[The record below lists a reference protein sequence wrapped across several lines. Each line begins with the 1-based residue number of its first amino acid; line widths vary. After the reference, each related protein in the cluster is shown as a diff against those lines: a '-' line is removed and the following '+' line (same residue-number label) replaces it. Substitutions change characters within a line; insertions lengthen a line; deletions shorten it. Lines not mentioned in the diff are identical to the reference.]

1 MRGLVGGFRAA
12 IFFGFILVYVVVLG
26 QNWGW
31 YSAAVMVAAYRL
43 HGGRLLEDL

>member
-1 MRGLVGGFRAA
+1 MRSALFV
-12 IFFGFILVYVVVLG
+12 IVVCLYVIVLG
-26 QNWGW
+26 QNWAV